1 MGNMSESTI
10 EALIPKIKLYFATQ
24 PVVRAWLFGSF
35 SRGEE
40 TAQSDIDII
49 VDFDKSA
56 HVGLLKYSCIYGD
69 LKELLGREIDLVKN
83 GSIKPFAA
91 NNVERDKIL
100 IYVRAN

>member
-1 MGNMSESTI
+1 MGNLSKPTI

-24 PVVRAWLFGSF
+24 PIVRAWLFGSF

-40 TAQSDIDII
+40 SDHSDIDII

-56 HVGLLKYSCIYGD
+56 HVGLLKYARIYGD

-83 GSIKPFAA
+83 GSIKPFATDSV
-91 NNVERDKIL
+91 NRDKIL
-100 IYVRAN
+100 IYERTN

>member
-1 MGNMSESTI
+1 MGNMSKPTI

-40 TAQSDIDII
+40 TANSDIDII

-56 HVGLLKYSCIYGD
+56 HVGLLKYANIYGD
-69 LKELLGREIDLVKN
+69 LKELLGREIDLVKY
-83 GSIKPFAA
+83 GSIKPFATES
-91 NNVERDKIL
+91 VDSDKIL
-100 IYVRAN
+100 IYERAN